1 MIQHHE
7 GQSPVSFK
15 RVVQGKFDDGFL
27 LPEFQPEVTGNWG
40 IMFVDFTVTI
50 NPGVKLAL

>member
-15 RVVQGKFDDGFL
+15 RVVQGELDNGFL
-27 LPEFQPEVTGNWG
+27 LPEFKPEVTGNRG
-40 IMFVDFTVTI
+40 IMFVYFAVTI
-50 NPGVKLAL
+50 NPCVKLAL